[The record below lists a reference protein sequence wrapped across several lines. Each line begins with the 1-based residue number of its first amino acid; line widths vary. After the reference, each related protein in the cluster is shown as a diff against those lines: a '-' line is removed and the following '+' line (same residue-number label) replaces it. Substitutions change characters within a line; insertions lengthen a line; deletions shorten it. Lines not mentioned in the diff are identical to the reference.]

1 MAEFKFVVV
10 VPAFNEEASISD
22 VIRQSN
28 QHAEVVVLND
38 CSSDKTVELANA
50 AGAKVFS
57 NKSNLGYEESVNLGV
72 SIAFT
77 TFNADAVVVID
88 ADGEH
93 DPSTLRDFKSH
104 FLMNDA
110 DLVIGK
116 RSGSKRLAEKV
127 IGFLIKKK
135 YGISDIFCG
144 MKGYSKALWNNRQGT
159 TPGGQIGTDLCLA
172 AARSNIKFFE
182 VIVNGKPRE
191 DKSRFGTTF
200 GASFRLL
207 KVGMKQI
214 FSERDRSLS
223 LAYKGQ
229 ICEYRTKDL

>member
-10 VPAFNEEASISD
+10 VPAFNEESSISN
-22 VIRQSN
+22 VIRLSK

-50 AGAKVFS
+50 AGANVFS

-159 TPGGQIGTDLCLA
+159 TPGGLIGTDLCLA

-182 VIVNGKPRE
+182 VVVTGKPRE
-191 DKSRFGTTF
+191 DKPRFGPLF
-200 GASFRLL
+200 GASFKLV
-207 KVGMKQI
+207 KVGIKQMLSKPDSTLS
-214 FSERDRSLS
+214 FASE
-223 LAYKGQ
+223 GQ
-229 ICEYRTKDL
+229 SCEYRD

>member
-1 MAEFKFVVV
+1 MAKFKLVAVI
-10 VPAFNEEASISD
+10 PAFNEESSISS
-22 VIRQSN
+22 VIVLSK
-28 QHAEVVVLND
+28 QHAEVIVLDD

-50 AGAKVFS
+50 AGAKVIS

-72 SIAFT
+72 NLAFT

-93 DPSTLRDFKSH
+93 DPKTLRDFKNH

-116 RSGSKRLAEKV
+116 RSGSKRLAERV

-144 MKGYSKALWNNRQGT
+144 MKGYSKALWNNRQAT
-159 TPGGQIGTDLCLA
+159 SPGGLIGTDLCLA

-191 DKSRFGTTF
+191 DKSRFGTIF
-200 GASFRLL
+200 GASFRLF
-207 KVGMKQI
+207 KVGMKQL
-214 FSERDRSLS
+214 FSERDCSLS